1 MSQIQEDGDKSTTLF
16 SNNDMVCRG
25 DKTKLLLITM
35 TANGAVKLN
44 NSDKFVVVMVA
55 YYISDKSENV

>member
-1 MSQIQEDGDKSTTLF
+1 MIWSAVE
-16 SNNDMVCRG
+16 
-25 DKTKLLLITM
+25 TKLLLITM